1 MLNPLIASAYA
12 ANGAA
17 SPLAAFEP
25 FLLLAVFAAVFYF
38 FLWRPQSKRTKAHR
52 ELVANIKKGDEVVIA
67 GGLVGTVRKISDD
80 FVVLEIDKGVTI
92 KAQKNSVT
100 VSLPKGT
107 IKNS

>member
-1 MLNPLIASAYA
+1 MIDLLIVPAYA

-38 FLWRPQSKRTKAHR
+38 FLWRPQSKRTKAHK
-52 ELVANIKKGDEVVIA
+52 ELVASIKKGDEVVIA
-67 GGLVGTVRKISDD
+67 GGVIGTVRKVDD
-80 FVVLEIDKGVTI
+80 NFVVLEIDKGITL

-107 IKNS
+107 IKSI